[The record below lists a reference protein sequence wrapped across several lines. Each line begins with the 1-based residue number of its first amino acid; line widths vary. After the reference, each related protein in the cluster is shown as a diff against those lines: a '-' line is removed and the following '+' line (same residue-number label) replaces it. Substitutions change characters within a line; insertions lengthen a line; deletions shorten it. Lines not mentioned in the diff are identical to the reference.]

1 MNLQGDIKMN
11 LPKDKQDNRRL
22 QEIDKAFH
30 LRFGGETNI
39 EDWSLDNF
47 DINTRKILRKY
58 RDKYFEMLRN
68 EAEYQT
74 ELVICDKID
83 RILMHGIKNNKYTKA
98 WIWSTKL

>member
-1 MNLQGDIKMN
+1 MDIS
-11 LPKDKQDNRRL
+11 KDKQNNRRL

-39 EDWSLDNF
+39 EDWSLVNL
-47 DINTRKILRKY
+47 DINTRKVLRKY

-68 EAEYQT
+68 ESEYQT
-74 ELVICDKID
+74 ELVICDKIE
-83 RILMHGIKNNKYTKA
+83 RTLMYGIKNNMYTKA